1 MKRIA
6 IYRLMLLPCC
16 LTLVALMASSAIG
29 QEPGSTAAA
38 PFFRPT
44 PNQKTSIRPVLDLT
58 SNLAVLPAG
67 GSILVRT
74 PTGVFATIH
83 GSGFTPGEAVTV
95 WFVIFN
101 HPEYCAATIC
111 NPSDVPTAATQASA
125 LNAGGAIIG
134 PDGNLSFGAF
144 RAFGD
149 TSRAFVP
156 GPGLIEPFS
165 AQIHLVLRSHGK
177 ASSDPV
183 ILKSQLSEFF
193 GGCPGG
199 DGCTDREVSV
209 HQPEP

>member
-1 MKRIA
+1 MSA
-6 IYRLMLLPCC
+6 
-16 LTLVALMASSAIG
+16 SAIA
-29 QEPGSTAAA
+29 QEPGGVAAV
-38 PFFRPT
+38 PFLRPT
-44 PNQKTSIRPVLDLT
+44 PTQKISIRPVMDLT
-58 SNLAVLPAG
+58 DNGAVLAAG

-83 GSGFTPGEAVTV
+83 GSGFTPGEAVTF
-95 WFVIFN
+95 WFVFFN
-101 HPEYCAATIC
+101 HPEFCAATIC
-111 NPSDVPTAATQASA
+111 NPSDVPNAAVQASA
-125 LNAGGAIIG
+125 LNAGGVVIG
-134 PDGNLSFGAF
+134 ADGNLSFGAF

-156 GPGLIEPFS
+156 GQGLTEPFS

-183 ILKSQLSEFF
+183 VLKSQLSEFF

-199 DGCTDREVSV
+199 NGCTDREVSV

>member
-1 MKRIA
+1 MGP
-6 IYRLMLLPCC
+6 RLPSF
-16 LTLVALMASSAIG
+16 AR
-29 QEPGSTAAA
+29 
-38 PFFRPT
+38 RPT
-44 PNQKTSIRPVLDLT
+44 KKSAFGPSWDLT
-58 SNLAVLPAG
+58 SNLDVLAAG

-101 HPEYCAATIC
+101 HPEYCAAIIC

-199 DGCTDREVSV
+199 NGCADREVSV